1 MENLPTVCSQ
11 VNESFLGSVV
21 WVRELG
27 KGTFGTVQL
36 VRDHSRSYAIKYIN
50 AFEGL
55 PASALLDIDSLV
67 RLKGAEGIIR
77 LEGVCYQGQRVALVL
92 EVMDS
97 NLRDYIVSTPI
108 EVRLRQVPFLLKRF
122 SYVLALMESL
132 NIAHFDIKPQNV
144 LVRKMPQGFPDFK
157 LSDFGLARATLP
169 NKIPESDLFT
179 VWYRPPEL
187 LAKRDRRTFRIYA
200 TDVWAAAATIVEFIL
215 GAPIFQGR
223 TETEVLERIL
233 RTSTYRGQ
241 QFVRDNQTGAIQ
253 GRVEVS
259 TLLQALPEV
268 YRSQIDPAIVEV
280 LSMMLSLNPNHR
292 PPGTLIL
299 QAFKQ
304 AVSPNYLLTFFPS
317 EGHRRIEQQVIE
329 VIIKTANSLGLSKG
343 TTLIAIEIFT
353 RYLTQGLV
361 DKELM
366 ASGLSSLMLAGRYNE
381 DKHLSVAKILYSYSG
396 HVYTFAQLAIRKED
410 LLRIER
416 YILSRIDFQ
425 IYNIN
430 LTPVIQRA
438 ILRNIDLSR
447 VNPNIFAEP
456 LNLWMI

>member
-1 MENLPTVCSQ
+1 MA
-11 VNESFLGSVV
+11 

-36 VRDHSRSYAIKYIN
+36 VRDNSRSYAIKYIN

-55 PASALLDIDSLV
+55 PTSALLDIDSLV
-67 RLKGAEGIIR
+67 RLRGAEGIIQ

-97 NLRDYIVSTPI
+97 NLRDYIVSTAI
-108 EVRLRQVPFLLKRF
+108 EVRIRQLPFLLKKF
-122 SYVLALMESL
+122 AYVLALLESL
-132 NIAHFDIKPQNV
+132 NIAHFDIKPQNL
-144 LVRKMPQGFPDFK
+144 LVRKLAHGFPEFK

-187 LAKRDRRTFRIYA
+187 LAKRDRRTFRIYS
-200 TDVWAAAATIVEFIL
+200 TDVWAAATTIVEFIL
-215 GAPIFQGR
+215 GTPVFQGR
-223 TETEVLERIL
+223 TDTEVLERIL
-233 RTSTYRGQ
+233 RSSNYRGQ
-241 QFVRDNQTGAIQ
+241 QFVRENQAGVIQ

-259 TLLQALPEV
+259 ALLQALPEV
-268 YRSQIDPAIVEV
+268 YRSQIDPPIVEV

-292 PPGTLIL
+292 PPGALIL

-304 AVSPNYLLTFFPS
+304 AVSPSYLMTFFPI
-317 EGHRRIEQQVIE
+317 EGPRKIDQQVISLM
-329 VIIKTANSLGLSKG
+329 IKTAASIGLFKG
-343 TTLIAIEIFT
+343 TTLISIEIFT
-353 RYLTQGLV
+353 RYITQGLV
-361 DKELM
+361 DEELM
-366 ASGLSSLMLAGRYNE
+366 EAGLTSLLLAGRYNE
-381 DKHLSVAKILYSYSG
+381 DKHLTAAKVLYSYSG
-396 HVYTFAQLAIRKED
+396 HVYSFAQLAIRKED

-438 ILRNIDLSR
+438 TLRNIDLSR
-447 VNPNIFAEP
+447 VNPDVFAEP